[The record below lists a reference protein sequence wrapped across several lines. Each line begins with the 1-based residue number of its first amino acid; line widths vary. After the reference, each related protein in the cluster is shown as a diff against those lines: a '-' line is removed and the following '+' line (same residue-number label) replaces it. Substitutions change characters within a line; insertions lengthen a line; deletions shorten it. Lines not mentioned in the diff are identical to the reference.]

1 MQPVLFVSHGSPMLG
16 LEPGPWGQALRDWS
30 RGLRGVRAIL
40 VVSAHWE
47 KPQPLAVT
55 SGAAPATLHDF
66 GGFPEALY
74 GLTYPAPGD
83 PDLAERIQDL
93 LQAAGLPA
101 QLDPA
106 RPLDHGAWV
115 PLMAAFPAAE
125 VPVLQLSLPIPR
137 APREL
142 YNLGQALRPLREE
155 GVLIVASGGVVH
167 NLRLLDWAADSGPQP
182 WALAFEAWV
191 AARVEGGD
199 HASLLEDSASAPDF
213 AKAVPTSEHFDPLF
227 VALGAAGD
235 SPAAS
240 LYDQWQLGSLS
251 LRTWAFQ

>member
-16 LEPGPWGQALRDWS
+16 LEPGAWGQALRDWS
-30 RGLRGVRAIL
+30 LGLQDVKAIL
-40 VVSAHWE
+40 VISAHWE

-55 SGAAPATLHDF
+55 SAAAPATLHDF
-66 GGFPEALY
+66 GGFPEELYALQ
-74 GLTYPAPGD
+74 YPAPGH
-83 PDLAERIQDL
+83 PGLAERIRDL
-93 LQAAGLPA
+93 LVGVGLPT

-115 PLMAAFPAAE
+115 PLMAAYPGAE

-137 APREL
+137 TPREL
-142 YNLGQALRPLREE
+142 YALGQALRPLRDE
-155 GVLIVASGGVVH
+155 GVVLIASGGIVH
-167 NLRLLDWAADSGPQP
+167 NLRLLDWAGDSEPQP

-191 AARVEGGD
+191 AERVERGD
-199 HASLLEDSASAPDF
+199 HASLLAECASAPDF

-240 LYDQWQLGSLS
+240 LYADWQLGSLS